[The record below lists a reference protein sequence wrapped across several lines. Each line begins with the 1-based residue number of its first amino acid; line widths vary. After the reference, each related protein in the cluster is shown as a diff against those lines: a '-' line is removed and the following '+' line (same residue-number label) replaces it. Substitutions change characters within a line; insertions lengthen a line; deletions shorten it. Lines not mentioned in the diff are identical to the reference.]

1 MNDRCGVLLE
11 LALVS
16 FPVAQQLVQGDAI
29 ALVVAETPEILEQA
43 KKLVKVDYEVLPAVH
58 NPKEAAAEGAPLV
71 HEKGNLLAYK
81 GVQSSAAPRPWGS
94 MRYCSALGAVI
105 PCTAGLSG

>member
-1 MNDRCGVLLE
+1 MIGVGEITRFL
-11 LALVS
+11 
-16 FPVAQQLVQGDAI
+16 GDAI

-81 GVQSSAAPRPWGS
+81 GVHRGNAEEAIKNSK
-94 MRYCSALGAVI
+94 YV
-105 PCTAGLSG
+105 LSGH